1 MRTATRQAG
10 MRDGVALVGRAR
22 AAHGGW
28 TCTGWL
34 LGACGEEGGR
44 EEGNER
50 EKRAASLVV
59 VSGRGGWNTGRLR
72 ILDRHSRLG
81 ARVCRYKHVHIAL
94 AARAAGVVSAVPPRR
109 ALRRDGF

>member
-1 MRTATRQAG
+1 M
-10 MRDGVALVGRAR
+10 
-22 AAHGGW
+22 HGGGCW
-28 TCTGWL
+28 WEGERNVS
-34 LGACGEEGGR
+34 GAVGTVRTSEGATNGEKSG
-44 EEGNER
+44 
-50 EKRAASLVV
+50 SLVV